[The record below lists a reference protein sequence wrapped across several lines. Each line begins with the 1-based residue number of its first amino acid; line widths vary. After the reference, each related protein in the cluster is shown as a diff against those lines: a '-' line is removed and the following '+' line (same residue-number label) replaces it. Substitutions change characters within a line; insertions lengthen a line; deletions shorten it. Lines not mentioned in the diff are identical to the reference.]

1 MTLQEITA
9 KMKEGAAKK
18 SSFGNSVKFSTD
30 QGVVHIDGN
39 ANPPAVSNDD
49 KAADCTLKMAFSD
62 FDDMINGKLDGM
74 TAFMTGKLKIEGDM
88 GVAMKLQSI
97 LR

>member
-9 KMKEGAAKK
+9 KMKEGAASK
-18 SSFGNSVKFSTD
+18 SAFGNTVKFSTD
-30 QGVVHIDGN
+30 QGVVYIDGN
-39 ANPPAVSNDD
+39 ATPPVVSNDD
-49 KAADCTLKMAFSD
+49 KDADCTLKMDFSD
-62 FDDMINGKLDGM
+62 FSDLIERKLDGM

-97 LR
+97 LN

>member
-9 KMKEGAAKK
+9 KMKEGSAKK
-18 SSFGNSVKFSTD
+18 SSFGNTVKFDTD
-30 QGVVHIDGN
+30 QGVVYIDGN

-49 KAADCTLKMAFSD
+49 KPADCTLKMAFSD